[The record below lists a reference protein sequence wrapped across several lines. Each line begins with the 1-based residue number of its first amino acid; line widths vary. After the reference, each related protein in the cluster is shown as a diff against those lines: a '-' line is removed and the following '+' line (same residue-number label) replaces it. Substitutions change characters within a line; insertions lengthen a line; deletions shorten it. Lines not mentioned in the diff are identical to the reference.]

1 MNSRTTSLNKLIYLL
16 SIVVLFTL
24 VFQNVLMSFA
34 EDTGNINVELK
45 YENGD
50 RVSTWQTTLKIF
62 QDNNDELL
70 RVIEF
75 PESNPYEI
83 KSLPL
88 GHKYTIEVFVND
100 MYAEESFLFLNES
113 EAELQISIP
122 LQAGMQFIV
131 YYNDGSTPIEGA
143 KVSIKSD
150 ENKEWAT
157 GDTDSEGKTIRFWL
171 QPNIIVNDDY
181 YIAEISL
188 AEGLDY
194 VEQPINLFP
203 KVIGDIEIITPWTDN
218 IENLIKINVYK
229 DSSQKVL
236 KADGVFLVEL
246 YDSKN
251 NKILESTV
259 NARGEVYF
267 SNIAV
272 DKYSIVVIKVAS
284 EENEMWATKDT
295 VITGDEESISVF
307 KEGTK
312 VTKEIITCNCVA
324 FRLDDV
330 QDYYLRG
337 PQVDIIELFQQKNA
351 DLTIGIIGSVFGTD
365 PLLVNYIERG
375 LANEFSTLEIASH
388 SYSNAKLTALG
399 KTEQKTLLEKTNEVL
414 QNTLGITPKTFIP
427 PLNLFDDN
435 TLEIT
440 AELGFTHITGH
451 IDENHSP
458 PYLGVD
464 SEILYFPANTQ
475 TAKLNPDGVTWN
487 KQERSLIL
495 EEIKEFIDEN
505 GFAVVMMHPYE
516 FTIEELGAYTTE
528 TDQDMIDRVGK
539 LIDEI
544 NESGIEIVTIS
555 EINEKIIQP
564 GQEPIE
570 KEELGDEKIFKRR

>member
-1 MNSRTTSLNKLIYLL
+1 
-16 SIVVLFTL
+16 
-24 VFQNVLMSFA
+24 
-34 EDTGNINVELK
+34 
-45 YENGD
+45 
-50 RVSTWQTTLKIF
+50 
-62 QDNNDELL
+62 
-70 RVIEF
+70 
-75 PESNPYEI
+75 
-83 KSLPL
+83 
-88 GHKYTIEVFVND
+88 